1 MAEFPH
7 PLAIAFPKIASQ
19 VKGCYG
25 FEIFGLLLTLEKVA
39 VGKYIFI
46 LVIVVAISVVERA
59 LFGAEITG
67 PDSLGE
73 AAKLSV
79 SASRSLL

>member
-1 MAEFPH
+1 MRLPQKIKEQR
-7 PLAIAFPKIASQ
+7 PLFLPI
-19 VKGCYG
+19 
-25 FEIFGLLLTLEKVA
+25 LLISFCK
-39 VGKYIFI
+39 KQYIFI
-46 LVIVVAISVVERA
+46 LVIVVAVSVVERA

-79 SASRSLL
+79 SASCSLL